1 MGSYFYFYYEKSP
14 SFLQWYGFESLK
26 TSGAHSVIKYGNY
39 MIVNLLD
46 QRCRSGHKMKEDLA
60 MTEKEKLESYIAMC
74 KCCMLAQAMKSCPLC
89 RFNIGLAEEVML
101 GDAIPVLINAQ
112 TPMFIA
118 VE

>member
-1 MGSYFYFYYEKSP
+1 MNKV
-14 SFLQWYGFESLK
+14 FLFLF
-26 TSGAHSVIKYGNY
+26 VILF
-39 MIVNLLD
+39 VNVNFAQDLP
-46 QRCRSGHKMKEDLA
+46 HK

-74 KCCMLAQAMKSCPLC
+74 KCCLLAQAMKSCPLC
-89 RFNIGLAEEVML
+89 RFNIGLAEEAML